1 MDENNAW
8 TSKLSVGV
16 VLIEF
21 SAIASLAMML
31 LSENNTRLI
40 RLEREVD
47 EVHTSTRVID
57 ERLSKLPPKD
67 LLYRLGRLESDVQEL
82 QQRHKE

>member
-16 VLIEF
+16 VLIVF

>member
-1 MDENNAW
+1 VDENNAW

-16 VLIEF
+16 VLIVF

-47 EVHTSTRVID
+47 DVHTSTRVID
-57 ERLSKLPPKD
+57 ERLSKLPPQD
-67 LLYRLGRLESDVQEL
+67 LMYRLGRLESDVQEL
-82 QQRHKE
+82 QQRHK

>member
-16 VLIEF
+16 VLIVF
-21 SAIASLAMML
+21 SAIASLSMML

-47 EVHTSTRVID
+47 DVHTSTRVID
-57 ERLSKLPPKD
+57 ERLSKLPPQD
-67 LLYRLGRLESDVQEL
+67 LMYRLGRLESDVQEL
-82 QQRHKE
+82 QQRHK

>member
-16 VLIEF
+16 VLIVF

-47 EVHTSTRVID
+47 DVHTSTRVID
-57 ERLSKLPPKD
+57 ERLSKLPPQD
-67 LLYRLGRLESDVQEL
+67 LMYRLGRLESDVQEL
-82 QQRHKE
+82 QQRHK